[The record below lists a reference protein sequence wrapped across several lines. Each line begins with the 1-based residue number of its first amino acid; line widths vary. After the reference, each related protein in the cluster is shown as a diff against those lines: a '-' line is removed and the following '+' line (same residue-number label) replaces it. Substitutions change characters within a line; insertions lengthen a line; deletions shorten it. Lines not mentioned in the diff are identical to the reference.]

1 MEISTPIVAPSITCQ
16 GVHRKFMLYNYNVDN
31 LKEGHYEKQI
41 INISNSFS
49 KHEHKRYGI

>member
-49 KHEHKRYGI
+49 KHEH